1 MVRAIRPRPVLGR
14 PSLRPVWLL
23 VERDREQTGAGGG
36 CVPER
41 TEGGYIFMTR
51 PEVEQLLSSRP
62 TRAELCA
69 ALGLSKRG
77 LSKWLACR
85 REEGY
90 KIVVIGSGNKY
101 RYELLWYNGQ
111 N

>member
-1 MVRAIRPRPVLGR
+1 
-14 PSLRPVWLL
+14 
-23 VERDREQTGAGGG
+23 
-36 CVPER
+36 
-41 TEGGYIFMTR
+41 MTL

-77 LSKWLACR
+77 LSKWLARR

-90 KIVVIGSGNKY
+90 KIVVVGACNQY
-101 RYELLWYNGQ
+101 RYELLEPLAGIK
-111 N
+111 